1 MLLDVTSP
9 ELSPTHP
16 QSSPHEPGPLPPQTI
31 GIVGSGIMGAGI
43 AEVFASAGHSVV
55 LRSRSTE
62 AASDV
67 LKALTASLEKQVQR
81 GRLEAQRKSDI
92 LTLCSTT
99 TQLKDL
105 QQCDVVLESV
115 VEDFETKI
123 ALFAELDTL
132 LSPTTILA
140 SNTSTLPIVELARA
154 TQRPDKVCGIHFF
167 NPATTMSLVE
177 IVRPITSSDETIQFA
192 VALTQSCGKTP
203 VHVRDDA
210 GFIVNALLFPYLNNA
225 IKMYERGTATM
236 SDIDI
241 AMKGGCNFPMG
252 PFALLDLV
260 GLDTSLSILETLHKS
275 SPSAT
280 DEPALLLRQLVSEGK
295 LGRKTKNG
303 FYTY

>member
-1 MLLDVTSP
+1 MLACVTSP
-9 ELSPTHP
+9 NLSSTHP
-16 QSSPHEPGPLPPQTI
+16 QSSSGEQGPLAPHTI
-31 GIVGSGIMGAGI
+31 GILGSGIMGAGI

-55 LRSRSTE
+55 LRSRTVES
-62 AASDV
+62 ASDA
-67 LKALTASLEKQVQR
+67 LRTLTANLEKQVQR
-81 GRLEAQRKSDI
+81 GRLEAQRKIDI
-92 LTLCSTT
+92 LALCATT
-99 TQLKDL
+99 TQLEDLKD
-105 QQCDVVLESV
+105 CDVVIESV
-115 VEDFETKI
+115 VEDIETKI
-123 ALFAELDTL
+123 ALFAELDSL
-132 LSPTTILA
+132 LPPTTILA
-140 SNTSTLPIVELARA
+140 SNTSTLPIIELARA

-177 IVRPITSSDETIQFA
+177 IVRPITSSDDTIQFA
-192 VALTQSCGKTP
+192 VALIESCGKTP

-236 SDIDI
+236 SDIDT

-275 SPSAT
+275 SPRAT

-303 FYTY
+303 FYSY

>member
-1 MLLDVTSP
+1 MLAFVTSP
-9 ELSPTHP
+9 NLSPTHP
-16 QSSPHEPGPLPPQTI
+16 QSSSGDQGELAPRTI
-31 GIVGSGIMGAGI
+31 GILGSGIMGAGI

-55 LRSRSTE
+55 LRSRTAES
-62 AASDV
+62 ASD
-67 LKALTASLEKQVQR
+67 ALRTLAANLEKQVQR
-81 GRLEAQRKSDI
+81 GRLEAQRKIDI
-92 LTLCSTT
+92 LALCTTT
-99 TQLKDL
+99 TQLEDL
-105 QQCDVVLESV
+105 KACDVVIESV
-115 VEDFETKI
+115 VEDIETKI
-123 ALFAELDTL
+123 ALFAELDL
-132 LSPTTILA
+132 LLPPTTILA
-140 SNTSTLPIVELARA
+140 SNTSTLPIIELARA

-192 VALTQSCGKTP
+192 VALIESCGKTP

-236 SDIDI
+236 SDIDT

-303 FYTY
+303 FYSY

>member
-1 MLLDVTSP
+1 MA
-9 ELSPTHP
+9 
-16 QSSPHEPGPLPPQTI
+16 PHTI
-31 GIVGSGIMGAGI
+31 GILGSGIMGAGI

-55 LRSRSTE
+55 LRSRTAES
-62 AASDV
+62 ASDA
-67 LKALTASLEKQVQR
+67 LRTLTASLEKQVQR
-81 GRLEAQRKSDI
+81 GRLEAQRKVDI
-92 LTLCSTT
+92 LALCTTT
-99 TQLKDL
+99 TQLEDLKD
-105 QQCDVVLESV
+105 CDVVIESV
-115 VEDFETKI
+115 VEDLETKV
-123 ALFAELDTL
+123 ALFAELDSL
-132 LSPTTILA
+132 LPSATILA
-140 SNTSTLPIVELARA
+140 SNTSTLPIIELARS

-177 IVRPITSSDETIQFA
+177 VVRAITSSDDTIQFA
-192 VALTQSCGKTP
+192 VALTESCGKTP

-236 SDIDI
+236 SDIDT

-275 SPSAT
+275 SPNDA
-280 DEPALLLRQLVSEGK
+280 DEPAPLLRQLVSEGK

-303 FYTY
+303 FYSY